1 MLFSF
6 QSHYYLT
13 QCLIKAI
20 ICKWSL
26 KCTFHGTIEDD
37 RGVKKMSKYTDYQF
51 KPFLQDAIAELGFK
65 EPTPIQKE
73 MIPLV
78 LKGKSAIG
86 QAHTGTGKTHSFLL
100 PIVER
105 IEEGNQQV
113 QAVITSPTR
122 ELAQQ
127 IFDALQQLIEHSNI
141 QAKLFIGGTDKQRS
155 IDKLKTQPHIVVGT
169 PGRIKDLVKEGAL
182 LVHTAPILVV
192 DEADLA
198 FDMGFIEDIDGFAS
212 HMPDKLE
219 MFVFSA
225 TIPEKLQ
232 PFLKKYMDSP
242 AYIHMNDK
250 RPVAENIE
258 FVLVPVRSKSRNS
271 RLVDVIKGINPFLA
285 VIFCNTRKTAEHVAG
300 YLAEQGIRAGQI
312 HGDLS
317 PRDRKKMM
325 KQIRDLEFQYIV
337 ATDLAARGI
346 DIQGISHVINYEIPE
361 DLEFFIHRVGR
372 TARAGNKG
380 TAITLY
386 QPEDEDAL
394 ARIEKMGIPFM
405 QKDVKNGEWTELK
418 DRHQRAGRK
427 GERKENE
434 IDAKAKA
441 LVRKPKKVKPG
452 YKRNMRWE
460 MEKIKKRERRIKNR
474 GKK

>member
-1 MLFSF
+1 
-6 QSHYYLT
+6 
-13 QCLIKAI
+13 
-20 ICKWSL
+20 
-26 KCTFHGTIEDD
+26 
-37 RGVKKMSKYTDYQF
+37 MSKYSDYDF
-51 KPFLQDAIAELGFK
+51 KPFLKEAIKELGFE

-73 MIPLV
+73 IIPLI

-100 PIVER
+100 PIVQR
-105 IEEGNQQV
+105 IQEEKQEV

-127 IFDALQQLIEHSNI
+127 IFDTLNQLIDKTDIS
-141 QAKLFIGGTDKQRS
+141 AKLFIGGTDKQRT
-155 IDKLKTQPHIVVGT
+155 IDKLKTQPQIVVGT
-169 PGRIKDLVKEGAL
+169 PGRIQDLVKEGAL
-182 LVHTAPILVV
+182 LVHTAQILVV

-198 FDMGFIEDIDGFAS
+198 FDMGFIEEIDGFAS
-212 HMPDKLE
+212 HMPESLE

-232 PFLKKYMDSP
+232 PFLKKYMESP
-242 AYIHMNDK
+242 VHIHMNDK
-250 RPVAENIE
+250 RPVAEGID
-258 FVLVPVRSKSRNS
+258 FILVPVRSKSKNR
-271 RLVDVIKGINPFLA
+271 RLVEVIEAINPFLA
-285 VIFCNTRKTAEHVAG
+285 VIFCNTRKNAEAVAA

-380 TAITLY
+380 TAITLFE
-386 QPEDEDAL
+386 PEDEDAVV
-394 ARIEKMGIPFM
+394 RVEKMGIPFV
-405 QKDVKNGEWTELK
+405 QKDVKNGEWIELK
-418 DRHQRAGRK
+418 ERHARQNRAK
-427 GERKENE
+427 HENE
-434 IDAKAKA
+434 IDAIAKAK
-441 LVRKPKKVKPG
+441 VRKPKKVKPG

-460 MEKIKKRERRIKNR
+460 MDKIKKKERRKRNR
-474 GKK
+474 SK

>member
-1 MLFSF
+1 
-6 QSHYYLT
+6 
-13 QCLIKAI
+13 
-20 ICKWSL
+20 
-26 KCTFHGTIEDD
+26 
-37 RGVKKMSKYTDYQF
+37 MSKYTDYQF
-51 KPFLQDAIAELGFK
+51 KPFLQDAIAKLGFT

-105 IEEGNQQV
+105 IVEEKQEV

-127 IFDALQQLIEHSNI
+127 IFDALNQLVEGTEIST
-141 QAKLFIGGTDKQRS
+141 KLFIGGTDKQRT
-155 IDKLKTQPHIVVGT
+155 IDRLKTQPQIVVGT
-169 PGRIKDLVKEGAL
+169 PGRIKDLVKENAL

-212 HMPDKLE
+212 VMPDKLE

-225 TIPEKLQ
+225 TIPEKLK

-242 AYIHMNDK
+242 IHIHMNDK
-250 RPVAENIE
+250 RPVAEGID
-258 FVLVPVRSKSRNS
+258 FVLVPVRSKARNT
-271 RLVDVIKGINPFLA
+271 RLLEVIKGINPFLA
-285 VIFCNTRKTAEHVAG
+285 VIFCNTRKNAESVASF
-300 YLAEQGIRAGQI
+300 LAEQGIRAGQI

-325 KQIRDLEFQYIV
+325 KQVRDLEFQYIV

-372 TARAGNKG
+372 TARAGTKG

-386 QPEDEDAL
+386 QPEDEDAVV
-394 ARIEKMGIPFM
+394 RIEKMGIPFV
-405 QKDVKNGEWTELK
+405 QKDIKNGEWSDLK
-418 DRHQRAGRK
+418 DRHQRANRK
-427 GERKENE
+427 SERKEDE

-452 YKRNMRWE
+452 YKRNMKWE
-460 MEKIKKRERRIKNR
+460 MEKVKKRERRIKARRNN
-474 GKK
+474 K

>member
-1 MLFSF
+1 
-6 QSHYYLT
+6 
-13 QCLIKAI
+13 
-20 ICKWSL
+20 
-26 KCTFHGTIEDD
+26 
-37 RGVKKMSKYTDYQF
+37 MSKYTDYNF
-51 KPFLQDAIAELGFK
+51 KPFLQDAIRKLGFT

-73 MIPLV
+73 MIPLI

-105 IEEGNQQV
+105 IDESKVEV

-127 IFDALQQLIEHSNI
+127 IFDALNQLIEGTPI
-141 QAKLFIGGTDKQRS
+141 QAKLLIGGTDKQRS
-155 IDKLKTQPHIVVGT
+155 IDKLKTQPQIVVGT
-169 PGRIKDLVKEGAL
+169 PGRIRDLVKEQAL
-182 LVHTAPILVV
+182 LVHTASILVV

-198 FDMGFIEDIDGFAS
+198 FDMGFIEEIDGFAA
-212 HMPDKLE
+212 HMPENLE
-219 MFVFSA
+219 MYVFSA

-232 PFLKKYMDSP
+232 PFLKKYMSSP
-242 AYIHMNDK
+242 VHINMNDK
-250 RPVAENIE
+250 RPVAEGID
-258 FVLVPVRSKSRNS
+258 FILVPIRSKSRNK
-271 RLVDVIKGINPFLA
+271 RLLDVIEGINPYLA
-285 VIFCNTRKTAEHVAG
+285 VIFVNTRKTAEQVAT
-300 YLAEQGIRAGQI
+300 YLAEQGVRCGQI

-317 PRDRKKMM
+317 PRERSRMM
-325 KQIRDLEFQYIV
+325 KQIRDLEYQYIV

-380 TAITLY
+380 TAITLFE
-386 QPEDEDAL
+386 PSDEDAL
-394 ARIEKMGIPFM
+394 VNVEKMGIPFV
-405 QKDVKNGEWTELK
+405 QKDVKDGEWTELK
-418 DRHQRAGRK
+418 ERHARK
-427 GERKENE
+427 NRPKHENE

-452 YKRNMRWE
+452 YKRNMKWE
-460 MEKIKKRERRIKNR
+460 MEKIKKRERRIKAR

>member
-1 MLFSF
+1 
-6 QSHYYLT
+6 
-13 QCLIKAI
+13 
-20 ICKWSL
+20 
-26 KCTFHGTIEDD
+26 
-37 RGVKKMSKYTDYQF
+37 MSKYTDYNFQ
-51 KPFLQDAIAELGFK
+51 PFLQDAIAQLGFI

-100 PIVER
+100 PIVQR
-105 IEEGNQQV
+105 IDATKQEV
-113 QAVITSPTR
+113 QAIITSPTR

-127 IFDALQQLIEHSNI
+127 IFETLSQLIEQTDI
-141 QAKLFIGGTDKQRS
+141 RAKLFIGGTDKQRS
-155 IDKLKTQPHIVVGT
+155 IEKLKTQPQIVIGT
-169 PGRIKDLVKEGAL
+169 PGRIRDLVKEQAL

-198 FDMGFIEDIDGFAS
+198 FDMGFIEDIDGFAAL
-212 HMPDKLE
+212 MPENLE

-232 PFLKKYMDSP
+232 PFLKKYMSSP
-242 AYIHMNDK
+242 IHINMNDK
-250 RPVAENIE
+250 RPVAEGID
-258 FVLVPVRSKSRNS
+258 FILVPVRSKSRNK
-271 RLVDVIKGINPFLA
+271 RLIEVIEGINPYLA
-285 VIFCNTRKTAEHVAG
+285 VIFVNTRKTAEAVANF
-300 YLAEQGIRAGQI
+300 LAEQGIRCGQI

-317 PRDRKKMM
+317 PRERSRMM

-380 TAITLY
+380 TAITLFE
-386 QPEDEDAL
+386 PSDEDAVV
-394 ARIEKMGIPFM
+394 RIEKMGIPFV
-405 QKDVKNGEWTELK
+405 QKDIKDGEWMELK
-418 DRHQRAGRK
+418 ERHARK
-427 GERKENE
+427 NRPKHENE
-434 IDAKAKA
+434 IDAKAKS

-452 YKRNMRWE
+452 YKRNMKWE
-460 MEKIKKRERRIKNR
+460 MDKIKKRERRLKAR

>member
-1 MLFSF
+1 
-6 QSHYYLT
+6 
-13 QCLIKAI
+13 
-20 ICKWSL
+20 
-26 KCTFHGTIEDD
+26 
-37 RGVKKMSKYTDYQF
+37 MSKYTDYNF
-51 KPFLQDAIAELGFK
+51 KPFLQDAIAKLGFT

-105 IEEGNQQV
+105 IVEQKQEV

-127 IFDALQQLIEHSNI
+127 IFDALNQLTEGTEITS
-141 QAKLFIGGTDKQRS
+141 KLFIGGTDKQRS
-155 IDKLKTQPHIVVGT
+155 IDRLKTQPQIVVGT
-169 PGRIKDLVKEGAL
+169 PGRIRDLVKENAL

-198 FDMGFIEDIDGFAS
+198 FDMGFIEEIDGFAS
-212 HMPDKLE
+212 VMPDKLE
-219 MFVFSA
+219 MYVFSA
-225 TIPEKLQ
+225 TIPEKLK

-242 AYIHMNDK
+242 VHIHMNDK
-250 RPVAENIE
+250 RPVAEGID
-258 FVLVPVRSKSRNS
+258 FVLVPVRSKSRNT
-271 RLVDVIKGINPFLA
+271 RLLEVMKGINPFLA
-285 VIFCNTRKTAEHVAG
+285 VIFCNTRKNAESVANF
-300 YLAEQGIRAGQI
+300 LAEQGIRAGQI

-325 KQIRDLEFQYIV
+325 KQVRDLEFQYIV

-346 DIQGISHVINYEIPE
+346 DIQGISHVINYELPE

-372 TARAGNKG
+372 TARAGTKG
-380 TAITLY
+380 TAITLF
-386 QPEDEDAL
+386 QPEDEDAVV
-394 ARIEKMGIPFM
+394 RIEKMGIPFV
-405 QKDVKNGEWTELK
+405 QKDIKNGEWSELK
-418 DRHQRAGRK
+418 DRHQRASRK
-427 GERKENE
+427 SERKEDE
-434 IDAKAKA
+434 IDKKAKA

-452 YKRNMRWE
+452 YKRNMKWE
-460 MEKIKKRERRIKNR
+460 MDKVKKRERRIKARRNND
-474 GKK
+474 

>member
-1 MLFSF
+1 M
-6 QSHYYLT
+6 
-13 QCLIKAI
+13 
-20 ICKWSL
+20 
-26 KCTFHGTIEDD
+26 
-37 RGVKKMSKYTDYQF
+37 
-51 KPFLQDAIAELGFK
+51 QDAVAKLGFT

-100 PIVER
+100 PIVQR
-105 IEEGNQQV
+105 IVEEKQEV

-127 IFDALQQLIEHSNI
+127 IFDALNQLVEGTEIST
-141 QAKLFIGGTDKQRS
+141 KLFIGGTDKQRS
-155 IDKLKTQPHIVVGT
+155 IDRLKTQPQIVVGT
-169 PGRIKDLVKEGAL
+169 PGRINDLVKQNAL
-182 LVHTAPILVV
+182 LVHTAPILVI

-212 HMPDKLE
+212 HMPEKLE

-225 TIPEKLQ
+225 TIPEKLK
-232 PFLKKYMDSP
+232 PFLKKYMDAP
-242 AYIHMNDK
+242 IHIHMNDK
-250 RPVAENIE
+250 RPVAEGIE
-258 FVLVPVRSKSRNS
+258 FILVPVRSKSRNT
-271 RLVDVIKGINPFLA
+271 RLMDVIKGINPFLA
-285 VIFCNTRKTAEHVAG
+285 VIFCNTRKTAEAVAG

-346 DIQGISHVINYEIPE
+346 DIQGISHVINYEIPD

-372 TARAGNKG
+372 TARAGSKG
-380 TAITLY
+380 TAITLF
-386 QPEDEDAL
+386 QPENEDAL
-394 ARIEKMGIPFM
+394 IRVEKMGIPFV
-405 QKDVKNGEWTELK
+405 QKDIKDGEWSELK
-418 DRHQRAGRK
+418 DRHQRANRK
-427 GERKENE
+427 SERQQDE
-434 IDAKAKA
+434 IDAKAKSM
-441 LVRKPKKVKPG
+441 VRKPKKVKPG

-460 MEKIKKRERRIKNR
+460 MEKIKKRERRIKRRTN
-474 GKK
+474 K

>member
-1 MLFSF
+1 
-6 QSHYYLT
+6 
-13 QCLIKAI
+13 
-20 ICKWSL
+20 
-26 KCTFHGTIEDD
+26 
-37 RGVKKMSKYTDYQF
+37 MSKYTDYQF
-51 KPFLQDAIAELGFK
+51 KPFLQDAIAKLGFT

-105 IEEGNQQV
+105 IVVEKQEV

-127 IFDALQQLIEHSNI
+127 IFDALNQLVEGTEIST
-141 QAKLFIGGTDKQRS
+141 KLFIGGTDKQRT
-155 IDKLKTQPHIVVGT
+155 IDRLKAQPQIVVGT
-169 PGRIKDLVKEGAL
+169 PGRIKDLVKENAL

-212 HMPDKLE
+212 HMPEKLE

-225 TIPEKLQ
+225 TIPEKLK

-242 AYIHMNDK
+242 VHIHMNDK
-250 RPVAENIE
+250 RPVAEGID
-258 FVLVPVRSKSRNS
+258 FVLVPVRSKARNT
-271 RLVDVIKGINPFLA
+271 RLLEVIKGINPFLA
-285 VIFCNTRKTAEHVAG
+285 VIFCNTRKNAEAVASF
-300 YLAEQGIRAGQI
+300 LAEQGIRAGQI

-325 KQIRDLEFQYIV
+325 KQVRDLEFQYIV

-372 TARAGNKG
+372 TARAGSKG

-386 QPEDEDAL
+386 QPEDEDAVV
-394 ARIEKMGIPFM
+394 RIEKMGIPFV
-405 QKDVKNGEWTELK
+405 QKDIKNGEWSDLK
-418 DRHQRAGRK
+418 DRHQRASRK
-427 GERKENE
+427 GERKEDE
-434 IDAKAKA
+434 IDVKAKA

-452 YKRNMRWE
+452 YKRNMKWE
-460 MEKIKKRERRIKNR
+460 MEKVKKRERRIKARRNNR
-474 GKK
+474 

>member
-1 MLFSF
+1 
-6 QSHYYLT
+6 
-13 QCLIKAI
+13 
-20 ICKWSL
+20 
-26 KCTFHGTIEDD
+26 
-37 RGVKKMSKYTDYQF
+37 MSKYTDYQF
-51 KPFLQDAIAELGFK
+51 KPFLQDAIAKLGFT

-73 MIPLV
+73 IIPLV

-105 IEEGNQQV
+105 IVEEKQEV

-127 IFDALQQLIEHSNI
+127 IFNALNQLVEGTEIST
-141 QAKLFIGGTDKQRS
+141 KLFIGGTDKQRT
-155 IDKLKTQPHIVVGT
+155 IDRLKTQPQIVVGT
-169 PGRIKDLVKEGAL
+169 PGRIKDLVKENAL

-212 HMPDKLE
+212 AMPEKLE

-225 TIPEKLQ
+225 TIPEKLK
-232 PFLKKYMDSP
+232 PFLKKYMDAP
-242 AYIHMNDK
+242 IHIHMNDK
-250 RPVAENIE
+250 RPVAEGIN
-258 FVLVPVRSKSRNS
+258 FLLVPVRSKSRNT
-271 RLVDVIKGINPFLA
+271 RLLEVMKAINPFLA
-285 VIFCNTRKTAEHVAG
+285 VIFCNTRKNAEAVANF
-300 YLAEQGIRAGQI
+300 LAEEGIRAGQI

-325 KQIRDLEFQYIV
+325 KQVRDLEYQYIV

-372 TARAGNKG
+372 TARAGTKG
-380 TAITLY
+380 TAITLF
-386 QPEDEDAL
+386 QPEDEDAVV
-394 ARIEKMGIPFM
+394 RIEKMGIPFE
-405 QKDVKNGEWTELK
+405 QKDVKNGEWTDLK
-418 DRHQRAGRK
+418 DRHQRANRK
-427 GERKENE
+427 TERKQDE
-434 IDAKAKA
+434 IDVKAKA

-452 YKRNMRWE
+452 YKRNMKWE
-460 MEKIKKRERRIKNR
+460 MEKVKKRERRIKARRNNR
-474 GKK
+474 EQ

>member
-1 MLFSF
+1 
-6 QSHYYLT
+6 
-13 QCLIKAI
+13 
-20 ICKWSL
+20 
-26 KCTFHGTIEDD
+26 
-37 RGVKKMSKYTDYQF
+37 MSKYTDYNF
-51 KPFLQDAIAELGFK
+51 KPFLQDAVAKLGFT

-105 IEEGNQQV
+105 IVEEKQEV

-127 IFDALQQLIEHSNI
+127 IFDALNQLVEGTEIST
-141 QAKLFIGGTDKQRS
+141 KLFIGGTDKQRS
-155 IDKLKTQPHIVVGT
+155 IDRLKSQPQIVVGT
-169 PGRIKDLVKEGAL
+169 PGRIRDLVKENAL

-198 FDMGFIEDIDGFAS
+198 FDMGFIEEIDGFAS

-219 MFVFSA
+219 MYVFSA
-225 TIPEKLQ
+225 TIPEKLK
-232 PFLKKYMDSP
+232 PFLKKYMDAP
-242 AYIHMNDK
+242 VHIHMNDK
-250 RPVAENIE
+250 RPVAEGIN
-258 FVLVPVRSKSRNS
+258 FVLVPVRSKSRNA
-271 RLVDVIKGINPFLA
+271 RLLEVMKGINPFLA
-285 VIFCNTRKTAEHVAG
+285 VIFCNTRKNAESVANF
-300 YLAEQGIRAGQI
+300 LAEQGIRAGQI

-325 KQIRDLEFQYIV
+325 KQVRDLEFQYIV

-372 TARAGNKG
+372 TARAGTKG
-380 TAITLY
+380 TAITLF
-386 QPEDEDAL
+386 QPEDEDAIV
-394 ARIEKMGIPFM
+394 RIEKMGIPFE
-405 QKDVKNGEWTELK
+405 QKDIKNGEWTDLK
-418 DRHQRAGRK
+418 ERHSRK
-427 GERKENE
+427 NRVKQANE
-434 IDAKAKA
+434 IDQKAKA

-452 YKRNMRWE
+452 YKRNMKWE
-460 MEKIKKRERRIKNR
+460 MEKVKKRERRIKARRNNN
-474 GKK
+474 

>member
-1 MLFSF
+1 
-6 QSHYYLT
+6 
-13 QCLIKAI
+13 
-20 ICKWSL
+20 
-26 KCTFHGTIEDD
+26 
-37 RGVKKMSKYTDYQF
+37 MSKYTDYNLH
-51 KPFLQDAIAELGFK
+51 PFLQDAIAKLGFT
-65 EPTPIQKE
+65 EPTPIQRE

-86 QAHTGTGKTHSFLL
+86 QAHTGTGKTHSFLI
-100 PIVER
+100 PIVQKIIAEKQ
-105 IEEGNQQV
+105 EV

-127 IFDALQQLIEHSNI
+127 IFDALNQLIEHTEIS
-141 QAKLFIGGTDKQRS
+141 AKLFIGGTDKKRS
-155 IDKLKTQPHIVVGT
+155 IERLKTQPQIVVGT
-169 PGRIKDLVKEGAL
+169 PGRIRDLVKENAL

-198 FDMGFIEDIDGFAS
+198 FDMGFIEEIDGFAS
-212 HMPDKLE
+212 HMPEKLE
-219 MFVFSA
+219 MYVFSA

-242 AYIHMNDK
+242 VHIHMNDK

-258 FVLVPVRSKSRNS
+258 FVLVPVRSKSRNN
-271 RLVDVIKGINPFLA
+271 RLMDVIKGINPFLA
-285 VIFCNTRKTAEHVAG
+285 VIFCNTRKNAEAVAG
-300 YLAEQGIRAGQI
+300 FLAEQGVRAGQI
-312 HGDLS
+312 HGDLT

-372 TARAGNKG
+372 TARAGSKG

-386 QPEDEDAL
+386 NPEDEDAL
-394 ARIEKMGIPFM
+394 ARVEKMGIPFV
-405 QKDVKNGEWTELK
+405 QKDVKNGEWSELK
-418 DRHQRAGRK
+418 DRHQRANRK
-427 GERKENE
+427 GERKQDE
-434 IDAKAKA
+434 IDVKAKSM
-441 LVRKPKKVKPG
+441 VRKPKKVKPG
-452 YKRNMRWE
+452 YKRNMKWE
-460 MEKIKKRERRIKNR
+460 MEKIKKRERRIKSKAR
-474 GKK
+474 GVKK